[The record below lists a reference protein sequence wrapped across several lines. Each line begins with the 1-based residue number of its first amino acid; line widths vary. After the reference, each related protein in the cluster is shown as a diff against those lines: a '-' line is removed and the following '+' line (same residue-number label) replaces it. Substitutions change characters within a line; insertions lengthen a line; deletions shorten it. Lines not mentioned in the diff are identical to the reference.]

1 MATELTEEHGTALG
15 RVNPCLTT
23 VSVCRTNT
31 VVLLGWELER
41 LESPPS
47 VGWLYAPGGT
57 SSSMRDLPHHVL
69 DETKC
74 PLHKV
79 CYHPHAPN

>member
-1 MATELTEEHGTALG
+1 MASELTEEHGTALG

-41 LESPPS
+41 LESLPPFS
-47 VGWLYAPGGT
+47 GLALRARG
-57 SSSMRDLPHHVL
+57 D
-69 DETKC
+69 K
-74 PLHKV
+74 
-79 CYHPHAPN
+79 